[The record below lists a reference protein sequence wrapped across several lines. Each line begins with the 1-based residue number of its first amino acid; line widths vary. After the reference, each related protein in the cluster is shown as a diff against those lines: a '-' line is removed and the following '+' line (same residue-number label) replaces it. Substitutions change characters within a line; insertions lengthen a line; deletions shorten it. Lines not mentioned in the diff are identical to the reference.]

1 MSEVSAVTNT
11 SMISMRMSTSHLSGM
26 FDGSVHGQGSEV
38 GEGEEPVGEETGL
51 GVALALQVPISL

>member
-38 GEGEEPVGEETGL
+38 GEGDAGEETGL
-51 GVALALQVPISL
+51 GVALDLQVPISL